1 MVYLL
6 NTELP
11 EKKNITIA
19 LQNIFGIGKA
29 QAKKICNFLGLCN
42 KTKIQELPTELKN
55 KIILFIEKKNIIIN
69 NELKQMLIQTKENQI
84 RIKCYKGQR
93 AKYNLP
99 RRGQRTHTN
108 AQTVKK
114 FK

>member
-11 EKKNITIA
+11 DKKGIIIA

-29 QAKKICNFLGLCN
+29 QSIKICKFLGLCH
-42 KTKIQELPTELKN
+42 KTKTHELSTEFRN
-55 KIILFIEKKNIIIN
+55 KIVLFIEKNIIIHQD
-69 NELKQMLIQTKENQI
+69 LKQMLLQTKENQI

-93 AKYNLP
+93 AKYQLP

-114 FK
+114 LK